1 MDDRQLEKILLYI
14 LLGLVGVT
22 YLYTVAP
29 TLSFWDCGEFISSA
43 YTLAIPHPPGT
54 PLYVILG
61 RVWLM
66 IWAVIAAILP
76 ISKETAWHMNL
87 LGLGLSVGTVFL
99 IYRLLLKLFR
109 LWKENFDQ
117 KTLIIVAFATS
128 LAIAFFYTFWENAV
142 ETEVYAASTFVFVLI
157 NYIALL
163 WYDTVKK
170 GKPNNNYL
178 LLSFY
183 IIFLSTGIHLIPF
196 LIFIPFYVFI
206 FIVER
211 RYLNDPILWLLG
223 IFQVLFF
230 GLTFILPDG
239 LHILTIIVLILIL
252 LAGVLLPLNNPSK
265 YKNWRFFWLGILL
278 VILGISSELYLP
290 IRSAKLTEL
299 YKNKKVNEEYLKG
312 KNIAP
317 RINECNPGQSFNS
330 FNDVLHRKQYGP
342 PRLIP
347 RQTQDATGFNL
358 IEGYFWQFALFIRYL
373 SWQVMPE
380 TVNRT
385 FRGLILAI
393 FYLLGIWGMV
403 ELYKLDRKIFL
414 FTILIMFMLSFAI
427 VGYLNLK
434 FSPSD
439 SNPHH
444 QPREV
449 RERDYFFHTSDTYFG
464 ILMGLGFLGFLDWL
478 KKETRKNR
486 LARAGGLSGIVVFS
500 IIPFFANF
508 NLCNRYKNFVPKDY
522 GYNMLISCD
531 DGAIVFTNGDNDT
544 FPLWFVQEVLGIKRK
559 VTVANLSLI
568 NTNWYIKQLKYW
580 GVPIS
585 FSDYVI
591 DRLYPFV
598 TPEHKVV
605 YVKDIMIRNI
615 LATNA
620 GIKLKNED
628 YLISQKEFAQKYL
641 KGYKGKRPI
650 YFAST
655 VSPENYQGFRPYLRL
670 EGLVYRVVG
679 DSGNPDLNVDIE
691 KTKNF
696 FYKTYRY
703 TGIFGPEK
711 QKVLARIIRDFEKRK
726 AEGEFLDF
734 SVIKDENTRRLY
746 TNYAAGL
753 FQLGLALQQRM
764 DIQNT
769 LNAWK
774 FARLFEPQPSY
785 YFDYNLG
792 VLYAQLG
799 KRDSADYYLS
809 QITVKNAELM
819 TKIGSVYMSMRELE
833 KSVEYFQRAL
843 GINPRYPQA
852 YFGLITTYLAMAD
865 TNSARDAIQN
875 WLRLNPNDTTA
886 QNMLKR
892 LEKR

>member
-1 MDDRQLEKILLYI
+1 MDDKQLEKILLYI
-14 LLGLVGVT
+14 LLIVVGVI
-22 YLYTVAP
+22 YLCTVAP
-29 TLSFWDCGEFISSA
+29 TVSFWDCGEFISSA
-43 YTLAIPHPPGT
+43 YTLAVPHPPGT
-54 PLYVILG
+54 PLYVVLG

-66 IWAVIAAILP
+66 LWAIIAAILP

-87 LGLGLSVGTVFL
+87 LGLGLSVATIFL

-109 LWKENFDQ
+109 LWKKEFDQ

-128 LAIAFFYTFWENAV
+128 LTIAFFYTFWDNAI

-163 WYDTVKK
+163 WYDTVKQ

-196 LIFIPFYVFI
+196 LMFIPFYIFI
-206 FIVER
+206 FIVDR
-211 RYLNDPILWLLG
+211 LYLHDPFLWLLG
-223 IFQVLFF
+223 IFQILFF
-230 GLTFILPDG
+230 GLAFIFPDG
-239 LHILTIIVLILIL
+239 LHIPTIIILLCIL
-252 LAGVLLPLNNPSK
+252 LAGITLPLNNPKK
-265 YKNWRFFWLGILL
+265 YRNWRFFWAGIFL
-278 VILGISSELYLP
+278 VVLGISSELYLP

-299 YKNKKVNEEYLKG
+299 YKDKNATKLYLAG

-317 RINECNPGQSFNS
+317 RVNLCNPGENLKAFR
-330 FNDVLHRKQYGP
+330 DVLHRKQYGP
-342 PRLIP
+342 TRLIP

-373 SWQVMPE
+373 SWQMLPE

-385 FRGLILAI
+385 FRGIVLAI
-393 FYLLGIWGMV
+393 FYLLGIWGMA
-403 ELYKLDRKIFL
+403 ELYKKERKIFF

-449 RERDYFFHTSDTYFG
+449 RERDYFFHTGDTYFG
-464 ILMGLGFLGFLDWL
+464 ILVGFGFLGFLSWL
-478 KKETRKNR
+478 KKETKKNR
-486 LARAGGLSGIVVFS
+486 LAKVGGLSGILAFS
-500 IIPFFANF
+500 IIPFFGNLE
-508 NLCNRYKNFVPKDY
+508 LCNRYKNFIPRDY

-531 DGAIVFTNGDNDT
+531 DGGIVFTNGDNDT
-544 FPLWFVQEVLGIKRK
+544 FPLWFMQEVMKLKRR

-585 FSDYVI
+585 FSDYII

-620 GIKLKNED
+620 GIKLSNKD
-628 YLISQKEFAQKYL
+628 YFISQQEFARKYL
-641 KGYKGKRPI
+641 KGYKGKKPI

-679 DSGNPDLNVDIE
+679 DSSNPELNVDIK

-696 FYKTYRY
+696 FYNTYRY
-703 TGIFGPEK
+703 TGVFGPEK
-711 QKVLARIIRDFEKRK
+711 QKMLAAILKDFEKRK
-726 AEGEFLDF
+726 REGEFLNF

-753 FQLGLALQQRM
+753 FQLGLALQQKT
-764 DIQNT
+764 DIKGT

-774 FARLFEPQPSY
+774 FARLFDPQPAY

-792 VLYAQLG
+792 VLYAQIG
-799 KRDSADYYLS
+799 KKDSADYYLS
-809 QITVKNAELM
+809 NIRVKNAELM
-819 TKIGSVYMSMRELE
+819 TKIGSVYMSINEMG

-843 GINPRYPQA
+843 NINPRYPRA
-852 YFGLITTYLAMAD
+852 YFGLITAYLSMHD
-865 TNSARDAIQN
+865 TVSAAGVLRN
-875 WLRLNPNDTTA
+875 WLRMNPRDTTA
-886 QNMLKR
+886 QNMLKK
-892 LEKR
+892 LQKQ